1 MIWYPFTDFISCSLI
16 EFYPNYERTLRESLR
31 LLVGEEVERRVDIGM
46 AKDGS
51 GVGGDFLFCF
61 CVLHFL
67 RDFYLCS
74 CTVRSPSYQTRTE
87 TPSSSD

>member
-1 MIWYPFTDFISCSLI
+1 MYPFADFISRSLI

-51 GVGGDFLFCF
+51 GVGGDSIILLSLFSESSEDFLFI
-61 CVLHFL
+61 
-67 RDFYLCS
+67 
-74 CTVRSPSYQTRTE
+74 
-87 TPSSSD
+87 